1 MAGWVRTP
9 FHRAHKGALAGVRP
23 DTMVAECIKEVVRRL
38 DVDPSEV
45 DDVIV
50 GCAYPE
56 GEQGYNIGRMASLL
70 AGLPDTVPGMTI
82 NRLCGSSMQA
92 VISAA
97 NAIRVGQG
105 HCYVVA
111 GVESM
116 SRVKRRGFNW
126 SPHPAL
132 ESGVTEAYVSMGA
145 TAENVARMY
154 GISREEQEAFALT
167 SHTKAAERETQN
179 PNIIGVDNGDGGTVD
194 KDGCIRP
201 STTLESMARLPLAF
215 DEDGT
220 VTAAT
225 SSPLTDGA
233 VAMVVCSRE
242 FAPRLATEST
252 TVILGGCVV
261 GVHPNVMGLG
271 PINAG
276 RRLSEL
282 TGIEIDDV
290 DVFEVNEAFASQS
303 IATIRDLELDPD
315 RVNIHGGAISIGH
328 PLGASGARIIGQSQ
342 HILEAEGKEL
352 AMALMYTQ
360 VGNAIPPRLAKSLAT
375 KHSFYHNVNHMKLI
389 GLFRDHLDLRHLQ
402 LEFIDKS
409 SCLSSSEVDNF

>member
-1 MAGWVRTP
+1 MDAVVAGWVRTP

-23 DTMVAECIKEVVRRL
+23 DTLVAECIKEVVSRL
-38 DVDPSEV
+38 NLDPSEV

-105 HCYVVA
+105 HCYLVA

-132 ESGVTEAYVSMGA
+132 ESGVTEAYVSMGT

-154 GISREEQEAFALT
+154 GISREEQEVFALM
-167 SHTKAAERETQN
+167 SHTKAAERESLN
-179 PNIIGVDNGDGGTVD
+179 PNIIGIEGDDGIVDQ
-194 KDGCIRP
+194 DGCIRP

-215 DEDGT
+215 DECGT

-233 VAMVVCSRE
+233 VALVVCSSE
-242 FAPRLATEST
+242 FASKLKTEST
-252 TVILGGCVV
+252 TMILGGCVV
-261 GVHPNVMGLG
+261 GVHPNIMGLG
-271 PINAG
+271 PISAG

-342 HILEAEGKEL
+342 HILEAEGKET
-352 AMALMYTQ
+352 AMALMCIGGGMGIG
-360 VGNAIPPRLAKSLAT
+360 VG
-375 KHSFYHNVNHMKLI
+375 
-389 GLFRDHLDLRHLQ
+389 LRR
-402 LEFIDKS
+402 EK
-409 SCLSSSEVDNF
+409 

>member
-1 MAGWVRTP
+1 MDAIVAGWVRTP

-38 DVDPSEV
+38 GLDPSEV

-132 ESGVTEAYVSMGA
+132 ESGITEAYVSMGA

-179 PNIIGVDNGDGGTVD
+179 PNIIGVDNGNGGTVD
-194 KDGCIRP
+194 QDGCIRP

-233 VAMVVCSRE
+233 VAMVICSSE
-242 FAPRLATEST
+242 FAPRLTTEST

-261 GVHPNVMGLG
+261 GVHPSVMGLG

-282 TGIEIDDV
+282 TGMEIDDV

-303 IATIRDLELDPD
+303 IATIRDLKLDPG

-328 PLGASGARIIGQSQ
+328 PLGASGARIIGQSH
-342 HILEAEGKEL
+342 HILDAEGKEL
-352 AMALMYTQ
+352 AMALMC
-360 VGNAIPPRLAKSLAT
+360 
-375 KHSFYHNVNHMKLI
+375 I
-389 GLFRDHLDLRHLQ
+389 GGGMGIGVALRR
-402 LEFIDKS
+402 E
-409 SCLSSSEVDNF
+409 N

>member
-1 MAGWVRTP
+1 MDAIVAGWVRTP

-38 DVDPSEV
+38 DLDPTEV

-70 AGLPDTVPGMTI
+70 AGLPETVPGMTI

-154 GISREEQEAFALT
+154 GISREEQEAFALR
-167 SHTKAAERETQN
+167 SHTKAAGRETQN
-179 PNIIGVDNGDGGTVD
+179 PNIIGIGNGDGGIVD
-194 KDGCIRP
+194 QDGCIRP

-215 DEDGT
+215 EENGT

-233 VAMVVCSRE
+233 VAMVVCSSE
-242 FAPRLATEST
+242 FAPRLSTEST
-252 TVILGGCVV
+252 TKILGGCVV
-261 GVHPNVMGLG
+261 GVHPNVMGIG
-271 PINAG
+271 PISAG
-276 RRLSEL
+276 RKLSEL
-282 TGIEIDDV
+282 TGIDINDV
-290 DVFEVNEAFASQS
+290 EVFEVNEAFASQS
-303 IATIRDLELDPD
+303 IATIRDLGLDPD

-342 HILEAEGKEL
+342 HILEIEGKEL
-352 AMALMYTQ
+352 AMALMC
-360 VGNAIPPRLAKSLAT
+360 
-375 KHSFYHNVNHMKLI
+375 I
-389 GLFRDHLDLRHLQ
+389 GGGMGIGVALRR
-402 LEFIDKS
+402 E
-409 SCLSSSEVDNF
+409 N

>member
-1 MAGWVRTP
+1 MDAVAAGWVRTP

-38 DVDPSEV
+38 DVDPNDV

-167 SHTKAAERETQN
+167 SHTKAAERETQS

-201 STTLESMARLPLAF
+201 TTTMESMARLPLAF

-242 FAPRLATEST
+242 FVPRLTTKST

-261 GVHPNVMGLG
+261 GVHPSVMGLG

-303 IATIRDLELDPD
+303 IATIRDLELDVD
-315 RVNIHGGAISIGH
+315 RVNIHGSAISIGH

-352 AMALMYTQ
+352 AMALMC
-360 VGNAIPPRLAKSLAT
+360 
-375 KHSFYHNVNHMKLI
+375 I
-389 GLFRDHLDLRHLQ
+389 GGGMGIGVALRR
-402 LEFIDKS
+402 EK
-409 SCLSSSEVDNF
+409 

>member
-1 MAGWVRTP
+1 MDAVVAGWVRTP

-38 DVDPSEV
+38 ELDPSEV

-126 SPHPAL
+126 SPHPVL

-145 TAENVARMY
+145 TAENVAKMY

-179 PNIIGVDNGDGGTVD
+179 PNIIGMDNGDGHTVD
-194 KDGCIRP
+194 QDGCIRA
-201 STTLESMARLPLAF
+201 TTTMESMARLPLAF
-215 DEDGT
+215 DEGGT

-276 RRLSEL
+276 RKLSEL
-282 TGIEIDDV
+282 TGMEIDDV
-290 DVFEVNEAFASQS
+290 DVLEVNEAFASQS

-328 PLGASGARIIGQSQ
+328 PLGASGARIIGQS
-342 HILEAEGKEL
+342 HYILEAQGKEL
-352 AMALMYTQ
+352 AMALMC
-360 VGNAIPPRLAKSLAT
+360 
-375 KHSFYHNVNHMKLI
+375 I
-389 GLFRDHLDLRHLQ
+389 GGGMGIGVALRR
-402 LEFIDKS
+402 E
-409 SCLSSSEVDNF
+409 

>member
-1 MAGWVRTP
+1 MDAIVAGWVRTP

-38 DVDPSEV
+38 DLDPTEV

-70 AGLPDTVPGMTI
+70 AGLPETVPGMTI

-132 ESGVTEAYVSMGA
+132 ESGVTEAYVSMGT

-154 GISREEQEAFALT
+154 GISREEQEAFALM

-179 PNIIGVDNGDGGTVD
+179 PNIIGIGNGDGGIVD
-194 KDGCIRP
+194 QDGCIRP

-215 DEDGT
+215 EENGT

-233 VAMVVCSRE
+233 VAMVVCSSE
-242 FAPRLATEST
+242 FAPRLSTEST
-252 TVILGGCVV
+252 TKILGGCVV

-271 PINAG
+271 PISAG
-276 RRLSEL
+276 RKLSEL
-282 TGIEIDDV
+282 TGIDINDV

-303 IATIRDLELDPD
+303 IATIRDLGLDPD

-342 HILEAEGKEL
+342 HILEIEGKEL
-352 AMALMYTQ
+352 AMALMC
-360 VGNAIPPRLAKSLAT
+360 
-375 KHSFYHNVNHMKLI
+375 I
-389 GLFRDHLDLRHLQ
+389 GGGMGIGVALRR
-402 LEFIDKS
+402 E
-409 SCLSSSEVDNF
+409 N

>member
-1 MAGWVRTP
+1 MDAIVAGWVRTP
-9 FHRAHKGALAGVRP
+9 FHRAHKGALARVRP
-23 DTMVAECIKEVVRRL
+23 DTMVAQCIKEVVKRL
-38 DVDPSEV
+38 ELDPAVV

-92 VISAA
+92 VITAA

-105 HCYVVA
+105 QCYIVA

-126 SPHPAL
+126 SPHPVL
-132 ESGVTEAYVSMGA
+132 ESGVTEAYVSMGT

-154 GISREEQEAFALT
+154 EISREEQEAFALM
-167 SHTKAAERETQN
+167 SHTKAAERELRN
-179 PNIIGVDNGDGGTVD
+179 PNVIGITDENSITVD
-194 KDGCIRP
+194 QDGCIRP
-201 STTLESMARLPLAF
+201 STNLDSMARLPLAF
-215 DEDGT
+215 DDEGT

-233 VAMVVCSRE
+233 VAMVVCSLD
-242 FAPRLATEST
+242 FASRLNTKSKT
-252 TVILGGCVV
+252 MILGGCVV

-276 RRLSEL
+276 RKLSDL
-282 TGIEIDDV
+282 TGIEMCNV

-303 IATIRDLELDPD
+303 LATIRDLELDVEK
-315 RVNIHGGAISIGH
+315 VNCYGGAISIGH
-328 PLGASGARIIGQSQ
+328 PLGASGARIIGQTA
-342 HILEAEGKEL
+342 HILEAEEGEL
-352 AMALMYTQ
+352 GMALMC
-360 VGNAIPPRLAKSLAT
+360 
-375 KHSFYHNVNHMKLI
+375 I
-389 GLFRDHLDLRHLQ
+389 GGGMGIGIALRRVL
-402 LEFIDKS
+402 
-409 SCLSSSEVDNF
+409 

>member
-1 MAGWVRTP
+1 MGAIVAGWVRTP

-23 DTMVAECIKEVVRRL
+23 DTMVAECIKEVLKRL
-38 DVDPSEV
+38 ELDPAEV

-105 HCYVVA
+105 HCYIVA

-126 SPHPAL
+126 SPHPVL
-132 ESGVTEAYVSMGA
+132 ESGVTEAYVSMGT

-154 GISREEQEAFALT
+154 GISREEQESFALM
-167 SHTKAAERETQN
+167 SHTKAAERELGN
-179 PNIIGVDNGDGGTVD
+179 PNIIEIIDENGITVRQ
-194 KDGCIRP
+194 DGCIRP
-201 STTLESMARLPLAF
+201 STNLDSMARLPLAF
-215 DEDGT
+215 DDEGT

-233 VAMVVCSRE
+233 VAMVVCSSN
-242 FAPRLATEST
+242 FSDRLNTKSKT
-252 TVILGGCVV
+252 MILGGCVV

-276 RRLSEL
+276 RKLSDL
-282 TGIEIDDV
+282 TGIEICDV

-303 IATIRDLELDPD
+303 IATIRDLELDPEK
-315 RVNIHGGAISIGH
+315 VNCHGGAISIGH
-328 PLGASGARIIGQSQ
+328 PLGASGARIVGQSQ
-342 HILEAEGKEL
+342 HILETEGKEL
-352 AMALMYTQ
+352 AMALMC
-360 VGNAIPPRLAKSLAT
+360 
-375 KHSFYHNVNHMKLI
+375 I
-389 GLFRDHLDLRHLQ
+389 GGGMGIGVALRR
-402 LEFIDKS
+402 EK
-409 SCLSSSEVDNF
+409 

>member
-1 MAGWVRTP
+1 MDAIVAGWVRTP

-23 DTMVAECIKEVVRRL
+23 DTMVAECIKEVVKRL
-38 DVDPSEV
+38 DLDPAEV

-56 GEQGYNIGRMASLL
+56 GEQGYNIGRMATLL

-167 SHTKAAERETQN
+167 SHTKAAKWETQN
-179 PNIIGVDNGDGGTVD
+179 PNIIGIDNGDGGIVD
-194 KDGCIRP
+194 QDGCIRP
-201 STTLESMARLPLAF
+201 TTTLKSMARLPLAF
-215 DEDGT
+215 EEGGT

-233 VAMVVCSRE
+233 VAMVVCSSN
-242 FAPRLATEST
+242 FVSRLST
-252 TVILGGCVV
+252 KTKTMILGGCIV
-261 GVHPNVMGLG
+261 GIHPNVMGLG
-271 PINAG
+271 PIQAG
-276 RRLSEL
+276 RKLSDL
-282 TGIEIDDV
+282 TGIKIDDV
-290 DVFEVNEAFASQS
+290 DIFEVNEAFASQS
-303 IATIRDLELDPD
+303 IATMKDLELDPEK
-315 RVNIHGGAISIGH
+315 VNSHGGAISIGH
-328 PLGASGARIIGQSQ
+328 PLGASGARIIGQSS
-342 HILEAEGKEL
+342 HILEVEDKEL
-352 AMALMYTQ
+352 AMALMCIGGGMGIG
-360 VGNAIPPRLAKSLAT
+360 VAIQRIL
-375 KHSFYHNVNHMKLI
+375 
-389 GLFRDHLDLRHLQ
+389 
-402 LEFIDKS
+402 
-409 SCLSSSEVDNF
+409 

>member
-1 MAGWVRTP
+1 MDAIVAGWVRTP

-23 DTMVAECIKEVVRRL
+23 DTMVAECIKEVVKRL
-38 DVDPSEV
+38 DLDPTEV

-56 GEQGYNIGRMASLL
+56 GEQGYNIGRMATLL

-154 GISREEQEAFALT
+154 GISRGVQEAFALT
-167 SHTKAAERETQN
+167 SHMKAAEKETQN
-179 PNIIGVDNGDGGTVD
+179 PNIIGIDNGDGGIVD
-194 KDGCIRP
+194 QDGCIRP

-215 DEDGT
+215 DESGT

-233 VAMVVCSRE
+233 VAMVVCSQD
-242 FAPRLATEST
+242 FAHRVKLGST
-252 TVILGGCVV
+252 SKILGGCVV

-276 RRLSEL
+276 RKLSHL
-282 TGIEIDDV
+282 TGIDISDV

-315 RVNIHGGAISIGH
+315 RVNIQGGAISIGH

-342 HILEAEGKEL
+342 HILETEGKEI
-352 AMALMYTQ
+352 AMALMC
-360 VGNAIPPRLAKSLAT
+360 
-375 KHSFYHNVNHMKLI
+375 I
-389 GLFRDHLDLRHLQ
+389 GGGMGIGGALRR
-402 LEFIDKS
+402 ER
-409 SCLSSSEVDNF
+409 

>member
-1 MAGWVRTP
+1 MDAIVAGWVRTP

-23 DTMVAECIKEVVRRL
+23 DTMVAECIKEVVKRL
-38 DVDPSEV
+38 DLDPTEV

-56 GEQGYNIGRMASLL
+56 GEQGYNIGRMATLL

-167 SHTKAAERETQN
+167 SHMKAAEKETQN
-179 PNIIGVDNGDGGTVD
+179 PNIIGIDNGDGGIVD
-194 KDGCIRP
+194 QDGCIRP

-215 DEDGT
+215 DESGT

-233 VAMVVCSRE
+233 VAMVVCSQD
-242 FAPRLATEST
+242 FAHRVKLEST
-252 TVILGGCVV
+252 SKILGGCVV

-276 RRLSEL
+276 RKLSHL
-282 TGIEIDDV
+282 TGIDISDV

-315 RVNIHGGAISIGH
+315 RVNIQGGAISIGH

-342 HILEAEGKEL
+342 HILETEGKEI
-352 AMALMYTQ
+352 AMALMC
-360 VGNAIPPRLAKSLAT
+360 
-375 KHSFYHNVNHMKLI
+375 I
-389 GLFRDHLDLRHLQ
+389 GGGMGIVVALRR
-402 LEFIDKS
+402 ER
-409 SCLSSSEVDNF
+409 

>member
-1 MAGWVRTP
+1 MDAVVAGWVRTP

-23 DTMVAECIKEVVRRL
+23 DTMVAECIKEVMRRL
-38 DVDPSEV
+38 DVDPNEV

-167 SHTKAAERETQN
+167 SHTKAAERETQS
-179 PNIIGVDNGDGGTVD
+179 PHIIGVDNGDGGTVD

-242 FAPRLATEST
+242 FAPRLAAGST

-282 TGIEIDDV
+282 TGMEIDDV

-303 IATIRDLELDPD
+303 IATIRDLELDVD

-328 PLGASGARIIGQSQ
+328 PLGASGARIIGQAQ
-342 HILEAEGKEL
+342 HILEADGKEL
-352 AMALMYTQ
+352 AMALMC
-360 VGNAIPPRLAKSLAT
+360 
-375 KHSFYHNVNHMKLI
+375 I
-389 GLFRDHLDLRHLQ
+389 GGGMGIGVALQ
-402 LEFIDKS
+402 RE
-409 SCLSSSEVDNF
+409 

>member
-1 MAGWVRTP
+1 MDAFVAGWVRTP

-23 DTMVAECIKEVVRRL
+23 DTMVAECIKEVVRGLEL
-38 DVDPSEV
+38 DPAEV

-154 GISREEQEAFALT
+154 GISREEQEAFALM
-167 SHTKAAERETQN
+167 SHTKAAHMESMN
-179 PNIIGVDNGDGGTVD
+179 PNIIGIDNGDGDTVD
-194 KDGCIRP
+194 QDGCIRP

-215 DEDGT
+215 DEGGT

-233 VAMVVCSRE
+233 VAIVVCSRE
-242 FAPRLATEST
+242 FAPRLATKST
-252 TVILGGCVV
+252 TMILGGCVV

-271 PINAG
+271 PINAA
-276 RRLSEL
+276 RKLSEL
-282 TGIEIDDV
+282 TAVEIDDV

-303 IATIRDLELDPD
+303 IATIRDLELDPN

-342 HILEAEGKEL
+342 HILETQGKEL
-352 AMALMYTQ
+352 AMALMC
-360 VGNAIPPRLAKSLAT
+360 
-375 KHSFYHNVNHMKLI
+375 I
-389 GLFRDHLDLRHLQ
+389 GGGMGIGVALRR
-402 LEFIDKS
+402 E
-409 SCLSSSEVDNF
+409 

>member
-1 MAGWVRTP
+1 MDAIVAGWVRTP

-38 DVDPSEV
+38 ELNPAEV

-92 VISAA
+92 VITAA
-97 NAIRVGQG
+97 NAIHVGQG
-105 HCYVVA
+105 HCYIVA

-126 SPHPAL
+126 SPHPVL
-132 ESGVTEAYVSMGA
+132 ESGVTEAYVSMGR

-154 GISREEQEAFALT
+154 GISREEQETFALM
-167 SHTKAAERETQN
+167 SHTKAAEREIRN
-179 PNIIGVDNGDGGTVD
+179 PYIIGIIDDNGITVD
-194 KDGCIRP
+194 QDGCIRP
-201 STTLESMARLPLAF
+201 STNLDSMARLPLAF
-215 DEDGT
+215 DDEGT

-233 VAMVVCSRE
+233 VAMVVCSSD
-242 FAPRLATEST
+242 FSNRLNTKAK

-276 RRLSEL
+276 RKLCDL
-282 TGIEIDDV
+282 TGVELNKI

-303 IATIRDLELDPD
+303 IATIRDLKLDPEK
-315 RVNIHGGAISIGH
+315 VNCHGGAISIGH
-328 PLGASGARIIGQSQ
+328 PLGASGARIIGQAS
-342 HILEAEGKEL
+342 HILETEEKEL
-352 AMALMYTQ
+352 AMSLMCIGGGMGIGVALRR
-360 VGNAIPPRLAKSLAT
+360 IL
-375 KHSFYHNVNHMKLI
+375 
-389 GLFRDHLDLRHLQ
+389 
-402 LEFIDKS
+402 
-409 SCLSSSEVDNF
+409 

>member
-1 MAGWVRTP
+1 MDAIVAGWVRTP

-38 DVDPSEV
+38 DVDPNEV

-167 SHTKAAERETQN
+167 SHTKAAKRETQS
-179 PNIIGVDNGDGGTVD
+179 PNIIGIDNGDGDTVD
-194 KDGCIRP
+194 QDGCIRP

-215 DEDGT
+215 DEGGT

-282 TGIEIDDV
+282 TGMEIDDV

-303 IATIRDLELDPD
+303 IATIRDLELDAD

-352 AMALMYTQ
+352 AMALMCIGGGMG
-360 VGNAIPPRLAKSLAT
+360 VGVA
-375 KHSFYHNVNHMKLI
+375 
-389 GLFRDHLDLRHLQ
+389 LRR
-402 LEFIDKS
+402 EK
-409 SCLSSSEVDNF
+409 

>member
-1 MAGWVRTP
+1 MDAIVAGWVRTP

-23 DTMVAECIKEVVRRL
+23 DTMVAECIKEVVKRL
-38 DVDPSEV
+38 DLDPAEV

-56 GEQGYNIGRMASLL
+56 GEQGYNIGRMATLL
-70 AGLPDTVPGMTI
+70 AGLPATVPGMTI

-126 SPHPAL
+126 SPHPVL
-132 ESGVTEAYVSMGA
+132 ESGVTEAYVSMGT

-154 GISREEQEAFALT
+154 GISREEQESFALL
-167 SHTKAAERETQN
+167 SHTKAAEREIRN
-179 PNIIGVDNGDGGTVD
+179 PNVIGITDENGVTIDQ
-194 KDGCIRP
+194 DGCIRP

-215 DEDGT
+215 DESGT

-233 VAMVVCSRE
+233 VAMVVCSQD
-242 FAPRLATEST
+242 FAHRVKLEST
-252 TVILGGCVV
+252 SKILGGCVV

-276 RRLSEL
+276 RKLSHL
-282 TGIEIDDV
+282 TGIDISDV

-315 RVNIHGGAISIGH
+315 RVNIQGGAISIGH

-342 HILEAEGKEL
+342 HILETEGKEI
-352 AMALMYTQ
+352 AMALMC
-360 VGNAIPPRLAKSLAT
+360 
-375 KHSFYHNVNHMKLI
+375 I
-389 GLFRDHLDLRHLQ
+389 GGGMGIGVALRR
-402 LEFIDKS
+402 ER
-409 SCLSSSEVDNF
+409 

>member
-1 MAGWVRTP
+1 MDAIVAGWVRTP

-23 DTMVAECIKEVVRRL
+23 DTMVAECIKEVISRL
-38 DVDPSEV
+38 DLDPTEV
-45 DDVIV
+45 DDVVV

-56 GEQGYNIGRMASLL
+56 GEQGYNIGRMATLL

-132 ESGVTEAYVSMGA
+132 ESGVTEAYVSMGD

-154 GISREEQEAFALT
+154 GITREEQEAFALT
-167 SHTKAAERETQN
+167 SHTKAAERETQS
-179 PNIIGVDNGDGGTVD
+179 PNIIGIDNGDGGTVD

-201 STTLESMARLPLAF
+201 TTTMESMARLPLAF
-215 DEDGT
+215 DEGGT

-242 FAPRLATEST
+242 FAPRLATGST

-282 TGIEIDDV
+282 TAMEIDDV
-290 DVFEVNEAFASQS
+290 DVFEINEAFASQS
-303 IATIRDLELDPD
+303 IATIRDLRLDPD
-315 RVNIHGGAISIGH
+315 KVNIHGGAISIGH
-328 PLGASGARIIGQSQ
+328 PLGASGVRIIGQS
-342 HILEAEGKEL
+342 HYILEAEDKEL
-352 AMALMYTQ
+352 AMALMC
-360 VGNAIPPRLAKSLAT
+360 
-375 KHSFYHNVNHMKLI
+375 I
-389 GLFRDHLDLRHLQ
+389 GGGMGIGVAMRR
-402 LEFIDKS
+402 EK
-409 SCLSSSEVDNF
+409 

>member
-1 MAGWVRTP
+1 MDAVIAGWVRTP
-9 FHRAHKGALAGVRP
+9 FHRAHKGALEGVRP
-23 DTMVAECIKEVVRRL
+23 DTMVAECIKEVVKRL
-38 DVDPSEV
+38 GLDPAEV

-70 AGLPDTVPGMTI
+70 AGLPNKVPGMTI

-92 VISAA
+92 VISAT

-105 HCYVVA
+105 HCYIVA

-126 SPHPAL
+126 SPHPVL
-132 ESGVTEAYVSMGA
+132 ESGVTEAYVSMGT

-154 GISREEQEAFALT
+154 GISREEQEAFALM
-167 SHTKAAERETQN
+167 SHTKAAEREIRN
-179 PNIIGVDNGDGGTVD
+179 PNIIGIDNGNGGTVD
-194 KDGCIRP
+194 GDGCIRP
-201 STTLESMARLPLAF
+201 TTTLESMARLPLAF
-215 DEDGT
+215 DEGGT

-233 VAMVVCSRE
+233 VAMVVCSSE
-242 FAPRLATEST
+242 FALRLTTGST
-252 TVILGGCVV
+252 TMILGGCVV

-276 RRLSEL
+276 RKLSEL

-303 IATIRDLELDPD
+303 IATIRDLELDLD

-342 HILEAEGKEL
+342 HILEAEEKEL
-352 AMALMYTQ
+352 AMALMC
-360 VGNAIPPRLAKSLAT
+360 
-375 KHSFYHNVNHMKLI
+375 I
-389 GLFRDHLDLRHLQ
+389 GGGMGIGVALRR
-402 LEFIDKS
+402 EK
-409 SCLSSSEVDNF
+409 

>member
-1 MAGWVRTP
+1 MDAVIAGWVRTP

-38 DVDPSEV
+38 ELNPAEV

-56 GEQGYNIGRMASLL
+56 GEQGYNIGRMATLL

-92 VISAA
+92 VITAA

-105 HCYVVA
+105 HCYIVA

-126 SPHPAL
+126 SPHPVL
-132 ESGVTEAYVSMGA
+132 ESGVTEAYVSMGT

-154 GISREEQEAFALT
+154 GISREEQEAFALI
-167 SHTKAAERETQN
+167 SHTRAAERESSN
-179 PNIIGVDNGDGGTVD
+179 PNIISILTPSGDVSGS
-194 KDGCIRP
+194 DGCIRP
-201 STTLESMARLPLAF
+201 TTTLESMARLPLAF
-215 DEDGT
+215 DENGT

-233 VAMVVCSRE
+233 VAMVVCSSE
-242 FAPRLATEST
+242 FADSLDSSCSFS
-252 TVILGGCVV
+252 ILGGCVV
-261 GVHPNVMGLG
+261 GLSPKLMGLG

-276 RRLSEL
+276 KKLSNL
-282 TGIEIDDV
+282 TGIDANDF
-290 DVFEVNEAFASQS
+290 DVFEINEAFSSQS
-303 IATIRDLELDPD
+303 IATIRELQLDHEK
-315 RVNIHGGAISIGH
+315 VNVFGGALSIGH
-328 PLGASGARIIGQSQ
+328 PLGASGARIVGQTS
-342 HILEAEGKEL
+342 HILDQEDKEL
-352 AMALMYTQ
+352 GMALMC
-360 VGNAIPPRLAKSLAT
+360 VGGGMGIGVAICRKP
-375 KHSFYHNVNHMKLI
+375 
-389 GLFRDHLDLRHLQ
+389 
-402 LEFIDKS
+402 
-409 SCLSSSEVDNF
+409 

>member
-1 MAGWVRTP
+1 MDAVVAGWVRTP
-9 FHRAHKGALAGVRP
+9 FHKAHKGALAGVRP
-23 DTMVAECIKEVVRRL
+23 DTMVAECIKEVVERL
-38 DVDPSEV
+38 ELDPAEV
-45 DDVIV
+45 DDVII

-92 VISAA
+92 VITAA

-105 HCYVVA
+105 HCYIVA

-126 SPHPAL
+126 SPHPVL

-145 TAENVARMY
+145 TAENVAMMY
-154 GISREEQEAFALT
+154 GITREEQEAFALI
-167 SHTKAAERETQN
+167 SHTKAAKRETQN
-179 PNIIGVDNGDGGTVD
+179 PNIIGINNGDGVTVD
-194 KDGCIRP
+194 SDGCVRP
-201 STTLESMARLPLAF
+201 TTTLESMARLPLAF
-215 DEDGT
+215 EEGGT

-233 VAMVVCSRE
+233 VAMVVCSSE
-242 FAPRLATEST
+242 FAPRLTTEST
-252 TVILGGCVV
+252 TMILGGCVV

-276 RRLSEL
+276 RKLSDL
-282 TGIEIDDV
+282 TGIDINDV
-290 DVFEVNEAFASQS
+290 DVIEVNEAFASQS

-315 RVNIHGGAISIGH
+315 NVNIHGGAISIGH

-342 HILEAEGKEL
+342 HILETEGKEH
-352 AMALMYTQ
+352 AMALMC
-360 VGNAIPPRLAKSLAT
+360 
-375 KHSFYHNVNHMKLI
+375 I
-389 GLFRDHLDLRHLQ
+389 GGGMGIGVALRR
-402 LEFIDKS
+402 EK
-409 SCLSSSEVDNF
+409 

>member
-1 MAGWVRTP
+1 MDAVVAGWVRTP

-38 DVDPSEV
+38 ELDPSEV

-132 ESGVTEAYVSMGA
+132 ESGVTEAYVSMGT

-154 GISREEQEAFALT
+154 GIPREEQEAFALM
-167 SHTKAAERETQN
+167 SHTKAAEKETQN
-179 PNIIGVDNGDGGTVD
+179 PNIIGMDNGEGGTVD

-201 STTLESMARLPLAF
+201 TTTMESMARLPLAF

-276 RRLSEL
+276 RKLSEL
-282 TGIEIDDV
+282 TGIDINDV

-352 AMALMYTQ
+352 AMALMC
-360 VGNAIPPRLAKSLAT
+360 
-375 KHSFYHNVNHMKLI
+375 I
-389 GLFRDHLDLRHLQ
+389 GGGMGIGVALRR
-402 LEFIDKS
+402 E
-409 SCLSSSEVDNF
+409 N

>member
-1 MAGWVRTP
+1 MDAIVAGWVRTP

-38 DVDPSEV
+38 DLDPTEV

-154 GISREEQEAFALT
+154 GISREEQEAFALM

-179 PNIIGVDNGDGGTVD
+179 PNIIGIDNGDGGIVD
-194 KDGCIRP
+194 QDGCIRP

-215 DEDGT
+215 DENGT

-233 VAMVVCSRE
+233 VAMVVCSSE
-242 FAPRLATEST
+242 FAPRLSTEST
-252 TVILGGCVV
+252 TKILGGCVV

-276 RRLSEL
+276 SKLSEL
-282 TGIEIDDV
+282 TGIDINDV

-342 HILEAEGKEL
+342 HILEIEGKEL
-352 AMALMYTQ
+352 AMALMC
-360 VGNAIPPRLAKSLAT
+360 
-375 KHSFYHNVNHMKLI
+375 I
-389 GLFRDHLDLRHLQ
+389 GGGMGIGVALR
-402 LEFIDKS
+402 II
-409 SCLSSSEVDNF
+409 V